1 MKESIASTVV
11 GFLCESDSGKWD
23 SLQSGTPKQGGDG
36 ELAKKYFRQGYILKI
51 RKKNRMNVREGIEMV
66 EITQIRRN
74 GDGERSENDHRK
86 KRHNR
91 AFVSAR
97 SSWLESE
104 EQHRIA
110 VIYRLAKKMLSTF
123 LDEVLEAQISRT
135 VVKTESISQTFQE
148 SY

>member
-1 MKESIASTVV
+1 M
-11 GFLCESDSGKWD
+11 
-23 SLQSGTPKQGGDG
+23 
-36 ELAKKYFRQGYILKI
+36 
-51 RKKNRMNVREGIEMV
+51 
-66 EITQIRRN
+66 RN
-74 GDGERSENDHRK
+74 GDGERLENDHGK

-97 SSWLESE
+97 SSWLWSE

-123 LDEVLEAQISRT
+123 LGEILEAQISRT
-135 VVKTESISQTFQE
+135 VVEMELIFQTFQE